1 MSDEQDW
8 ARWLDTVIESGVN
21 LSSFEID
28 FIESL
33 DARRGSRLFPGQPGA
48 LHLSEK
54 QAALLE
60 RIYADRTP

>member
-8 ARWLDTVIESGVN
+8 AHWLSEVLDKGVN
-21 LSSFEID
+21 LSSWETD

-33 DARRGSRLFPGQPGA
+33 ETQRAGLLPHVPLQ
-48 LHLSEK
+48 LSEK